1 MVQKVNWPFAADGV
15 EWYWKENMP
24 RERYFLYIDGSQ
36 RGPYTV
42 DQIDH
47 MVNKGIVSSESM
59 FWCEGLD
66 QWQPVSQLIVPKVEV
81 VRRRI
86 RISTRLVGVVLLGM
100 VLLGVTWP
108 LLSEGWREQ
117 HQVELTQEAA
127 YWRARGVL
135 RDTFGK
141 FTSILL
147 EPFDPAN
154 VRLHGGQQ
162 ASVELSAQ
170 TKRLG
175 GAPMQGR
182 WLVELEYD
190 QRLKEWRPILSPNE
204 QANPKGQGE
213 LAPPRPQAA
222 DLPSGTR

>member
-1 MVQKVNWPFAADGV
+1 MVQKVNWPFAADSV

-141 FTSILL
+141 FTSILF

-154 VRLHGGQQ
+154 VRLHG
-162 ASVELSAQ
+162 
-170 TKRLG
+170 
-175 GAPMQGR
+175 
-182 WLVELEYD
+182 EYD

-213 LAPPRPQAA
+213 LTPPRPQAA

>member
-1 MVQKVNWPFAADGV
+1 
-15 EWYWKENMP
+15 MP

-47 MVNKGIVSSESM
+47 MVNKGIVSAESM

-81 VRRRI
+81 VKRRI
-86 RISTRLVGVVLLGM
+86 QISTRLMGMLLLGAVLLG
-100 VLLGVTWP
+100 LIWP
-108 LLSEGWREQ
+108 LVHEGWKEQ

-135 RDTFGK
+135 RGTVGK
-141 FTSILL
+141 FTSVLF
-147 EPFDPAN
+147 EPFDPVK
-154 VRLHGGQQ
+154 VRFHGSQR

-170 TKRLG
+170 TKQLG
-175 GAPMQGR
+175 GAPMQGK

-190 QRLKEWRPILSPNE
+190 SRLKAWRPILSPDE
-204 QANPKGQGE
+204 QSAPKGSSEDRSPQLPAPDSSSE
-213 LAPPRPQAA
+213 LR
-222 DLPSGTR
+222 

>member
-1 MVQKVNWPFAADGV
+1 
-15 EWYWKENMP
+15 MP
-24 RERYFLYIDGSQ
+24 RERYFLHIDGAQ

-47 MVNKGIVSSESM
+47 MVNKGIVSADSM

-66 QWQPVSQLIVPKVEV
+66 QWQPVSQLIAPKVEV
-81 VRRRI
+81 AKRRI
-86 RISTRLVGVVLLGM
+86 RISLRLVVAGVLFCVLLWF
-100 VLLGVTWP
+100 LWP
-108 LLSEGWREQ
+108 LIHQGWREQ

-135 RDTFGK
+135 RDTLGK
-141 FTSILL
+141 FTSILFD
-147 EPFDPAN
+147 PFDAAK
-154 VRLHGGQQ
+154 VRFHGGHR

-175 GAPMQGR
+175 GLPTQAR

-190 QRLKEWRPILSPNE
+190 ARLNEWRPIQSSDQQLAPKTSGE
-204 QANPKGQGE
+204 QAQP
-213 LAPPRPQAA
+213 APSQKEPPVGPR
-222 DLPSGTR
+222 

>member
-1 MVQKVNWPFAADGV
+1 
-15 EWYWKENMP
+15 MP
-24 RERYFLYIDGSQ
+24 RERYFLHIDGSQ

-47 MVNKGIVSSESM
+47 MVNKGIVSAESM
-59 FWCEGLD
+59 FWCEGLE
-66 QWQPVSQLIVPKVEV
+66 QWQPVSQLIVPQVEV
-81 VRRRI
+81 VKRRI
-86 RISTRLVGVVLLGM
+86 RISARLVGLVLLGA
-100 VLLGVTWP
+100 VLLGATWP
-108 LLSEGWREQ
+108 LVYEGWKEQ

-141 FTSILL
+141 FTSILF
-147 EPFDPAN
+147 EPFDQAN
-154 VRLHGGQQ
+154 VRFHGGQR

-190 QRLKEWRPILSPNE
+190 SRLKEWRPILSLNE
-204 QANPKGQGE
+204 QIDPKGPGE
-213 LAPPRPQAA
+213 HTRPLPPAP
-222 DLPSGTR
+222 DSPSGPR

>member
-1 MVQKVNWPFAADGV
+1 
-15 EWYWKENMP
+15 MP
-24 RERYFLYIDGSQ
+24 RERYFLHIDGSQ

-47 MVNKGIVSSESM
+47 MVNKGIVSAESM

-81 VRRRI
+81 VKRRI
-86 RISTRLVGVVLLGM
+86 RISARLVGLILLGAVLLGAI
-100 VLLGVTWP
+100 WP
-108 LLSEGWREQ
+108 LIYEGWKEQ

-141 FTSILL
+141 FTSILF
-147 EPFDPAN
+147 EPFDPAH
-154 VRLHGGQQ
+154 VRLGGGQQ

-190 QRLKEWRPILSPNE
+190 PRLKEWRPILSPNE
-204 QANPKGQGE
+204 QSAPKGPDEHKLPQPPATDSSS
-213 LAPPRPQAA
+213 APR
-222 DLPSGTR
+222 

>member
-1 MVQKVNWPFAADGV
+1 
-15 EWYWKENMP
+15 MP
-24 RERYFLYIDGSQ
+24 RERYFLHIDGSQ

-47 MVNKGIVSSESM
+47 MVNKGIVSAESM

-81 VRRRI
+81 VKRRI
-86 RISTRLVGVVLLGM
+86 RISARLVGLMLLGAVLLGAI
-100 VLLGVTWP
+100 WP
-108 LLSEGWREQ
+108 LVYEGWKEQ
-117 HQVELTQEAA
+117 HQVDLTQEAA

-141 FTSILL
+141 FTSILF
-147 EPFDPAN
+147 EPFAPAN
-154 VRLHGGQQ
+154 VRLHGGKQ
-162 ASVELSAQ
+162 ASVQISAQ

-175 GAPMQGR
+175 GAPMQGK

-190 QRLKEWRPILSPNE
+190 PRLKEWRPSLSPNE
-204 QANPKGQGE
+204 KTDLNGPEERNRQE
-213 LAPPRPQAA
+213 PPA
-222 DLPSGTR
+222 LNSPSEHR